1 MRTRFKWHRALVN
14 PTTHILSVDGD
25 ITRLRVDG
33 LVCSSVCAVRT
44 KQALRGID
52 GVRRVTVDFD
62 SGIATIEG
70 APHDATINEC
80 AVPSVVAGKPLR
92 RAIERIARRVR
103 GVPASSLQP
112 PASPRPRTDIPS

>member
-1 MRTRFKWHRALVN
+1 MRPRFKWHRALVN

-25 ITRLRVDG
+25 ITRLQVDG

-70 APHDATINEC
+70 APHDAATYER
-80 AVPSVVAGKPLR
+80 AVTSVVAGKPLR

-103 GVPASSLQP
+103 GTPAPSPQSPVSSLP
-112 PASPRPRTDIPS
+112 SSDIPS